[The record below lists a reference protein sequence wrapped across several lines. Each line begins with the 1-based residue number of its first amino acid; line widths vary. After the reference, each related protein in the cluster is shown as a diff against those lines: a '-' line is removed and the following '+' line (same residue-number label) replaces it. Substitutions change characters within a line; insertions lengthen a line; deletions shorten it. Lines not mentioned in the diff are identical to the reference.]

1 MNTALIKSSLK
12 ECCEQNYP
20 WTNSDCFV
28 DGGGNPASVD
38 GYGEYYINYDYE
50 ADKQF
55 CVKSCPEDTTGID
68 NCAGLAENWEVAAGL
83 YTTAEAC
90 CDTFGWFGNGWDKEK
105 CIYKSENGDLDGYTY
120 VGSGKFFVPFTWEGC
135 IQDNA
140 ANENLYET
148 GVQEFATQAECCSKV
163 FSYLSENDED
173 DITGCCKGGVAC

>member
-120 VGSGKFFVPFTWEGC
+120 VGSDKWFVPFTWEGC
-135 IQDNA
+135 FQDNA
-140 ANENLYET
+140 ANEDLYST
-148 GVQEFATQAECCSKV
+148 GVREFATQAECCSQV
-163 FSYLSENDED
+163 FSYLSEKDED
-173 DITGCCKGGVAC
+173 NITGCCKGGTAC